1 MPRVTVMGVPLLS
14 LGGKR
19 THTVFPLKALHISI
33 LATPTT
39 RSWDRERSSTSPRKV
54 WRQSDSLSKR

>member
-19 THTVFPLKALHISI
+19 THTAFPLKALHISI

-54 WRQSDSLSKR
+54 WRLSDSLSKR